1 VLQFEKLYRKMYN
14 QLEGTM
20 FGLGFQEML
29 LILLVALVIYGTAKF
44 PEIVKA
50 LGNIIKKS
58 PRKDKRSSS

>member
-1 VLQFEKLYRKMYN
+1 MYN